1 MCAAVEEITICYF
14 EIIKAA
20 AARIDNCAMIQH
32 KARVIKVVF
41 KMHIERFCYSCSRL
55 RKSKV
60 MKHARANA
68 LNAVEVSD
76 KYGCLLAS
84 NGLRSSTGL
93 CTCRAQLAYTIVSP
107 ALYLP

>member
-14 EIIKAA
+14 ETIKSA
-20 AARIDNCAMIQH
+20 AARIDNHAIILH

-84 NGLRSSTGL
+84 RLRRSTCL
-93 CTCRAQLAYTIVSP
+93 CTCRAQLAYAVVSP
-107 ALYLP
+107 ALCLS